1 VGVAVALV
9 LTVGLPIVF
18 SYLLFC
24 DDGLWDRWRNRR
36 PIATVEPIE
45 CLAANV
51 RRLHNRLEDTE
62 NSPDGA
68 GKGLK
73 LGAIRAAYVD
83 ALATACQ
90 QLEVSPAPRGRRS
103 DLVSQAEI
111 YRVEAALRQRGL
123 DVRERAA
130 S

>member
-1 VGVAVALV
+1 VGVALALV
-9 LTVGLPIVF
+9 LMIGFPIVF
-18 SYLLFC
+18 GYLLFC
-24 DDGLWDRWRNRR
+24 DDGLVERWRKRR
-36 PIATVEPIE
+36 PMATVEPIE
-45 CLAANV
+45 CLAADL
-51 RRLHNRLEDTE
+51 RRLHTRLEDTE
-62 NSPDGA
+62 NRPDGA

-73 LGAIRAAYVD
+73 LRAIRAAYVD

-103 DLVSQAEI
+103 DLVPQWEV

>member
-1 VGVAVALV
+1 VGVIVALV
-9 LTVGLPIVF
+9 LMIGFPIVLG
-18 SYLLFC
+18 YLLFC
-24 DDGLWDRWRNRR
+24 DDGLLERWRNRR
-36 PIATVEPIE
+36 PMATVEPIE
-45 CLAANV
+45 CLAADL
-51 RRLHNRLEDTE
+51 RRLHTRLEVTE

-73 LGAIRAAYVD
+73 LRAIRAAYVD
-83 ALATACQ
+83 ALGMACE
-90 QLEVSPAPRGRRS
+90 QLEVSPAPRGGRS
-103 DLVSQAEI
+103 DLVPQWEV